1 MKNRMKGL
9 LGLLVGAGMALVP
22 SEGMAER
29 VRQSVPDIVAPVVAK
44 SVWQPEYQV
53 TPSVSGEG
61 SIVYEKSQDDY
72 YPENKPLSLEAVAK
86 TGSNFLGWS
95 GQTNTTANPLVLP
108 VNKPYTNLVAYFQ
121 TITPSNYLVRTLIEG
136 NGTIS
141 PMNPSLPEN
150 GSTSFSANA
159 VQPLHRIARI
169 EQDGRVVYSND
180 GKLNDNSLTQTNFNY
195 ISNKG
200 GLVKIVFEPKRIFL
214 GGDFDGDGLADP
226 VVHTEKGELKAFLS
240 STGYGKLEYD
250 FQTRGNYPA
259 IGDIDGDGMEDLAYL
274 DDFGKWKVQ
283 LSGDNYQ
290 MIDSY
295 NSGVRG
301 TPLVGDFDR
310 DGMADLGIQDINGKL
325 YAYLSSTDSMIGPIV
340 FNPKESNPTAGDL
353 DGDRIGDIAYMDSK
367 GSWKTRTSGSG
378 YSLVGPYDLGVRGTP
393 LLGDFDGDSLA
404 DPAVVDKNGNWYVWF
419 SGSDYARGGPYSLG
433 L

>member
-1 MKNRMKGL
+1 MIRPILKKGKEIASAV
-9 LGLLVGAGMALVP
+9 LVGGSLLLTGLEAEAQQIYSIPSGATNFDAGPTEINSHIDLLRTP
-22 SEGMAER
+22 EYR
-29 VRQSVPDIVAPVVAK
+29 VRATST
-44 SVWQPEYQV
+44 SN
-53 TPSVSGEG
+53 G
-61 SIVYEKSQDDY
+61 
-72 YPENKPLSLEAVAK
+72 SLEGK
-86 TGSNFLGWS
+86 TNDWILKGSNVFIKAIPNDNSYFDRWEGAPS
-95 GQTNTTANPLVLP
+95 GKEKQNPLLYSSDVP
-108 VNKPYTNLVAYFQ
+108 RDITAYFQ
-121 TITPSNYLVRTLIEG
+121 TISPSNYLVRTLIEG

-150 GSTSFSANA
+150 GSTLFVASA

-180 GKLNDNSLTQTNFNY
+180 GKLNDNSLTQTNFSY

-240 STGYGKLEYD
+240 SRGYGKLEYD

-259 IGDIDGDGMEDLAYL
+259 IGDIDGDGMADLAYL

-295 NSGVRG
+295 NSGIKG

-310 DGMADLGIQDINGKL
+310 DCGFRNK
-325 YAYLSSTDSMIGPIV
+325 
-340 FNPKESNPTAGDL
+340 
-353 DGDRIGDIAYMDSK
+353 
-367 GSWKTRTSGSG
+367 
-378 YSLVGPYDLGVRGTP
+378 
-393 LLGDFDGDSLA
+393 
-404 DPAVVDKNGNWYVWF
+404 
-419 SGSDYARGGPYSLG
+419 
-433 L
+433 